1 MHRYFAPCK
10 RIQDSLGFWTS
21 CHGFQ
26 IPVTEFRILCQWN
39 LDSKAQDSEFHKQ
52 NFPGFRF
59 KIAPCK
65 VIWVPELEKF
75 RLVESGILEFGIWNS
90 A

>member
-1 MHRYFAPCK
+1 MDSRFQLLNSGFFVSGT
-10 RIQDSLGFWTS
+10 RILDSLS
-21 CHGFQ
+21 C
-26 IPVTEFRILCQWN
+26 IP
-39 LDSKAQDSEFHKQ
+39 DSKAQDSEFHKQ

-75 RLVESGILEFGIWNS
+75 RLVESGIQLKDSGIVLTIGTH
-90 A
+90 